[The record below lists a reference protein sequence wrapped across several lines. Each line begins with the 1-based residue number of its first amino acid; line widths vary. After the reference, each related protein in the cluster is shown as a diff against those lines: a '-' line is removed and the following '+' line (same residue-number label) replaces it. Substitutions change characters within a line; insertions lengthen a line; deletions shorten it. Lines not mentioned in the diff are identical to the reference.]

1 MAQPTPTIEA
11 FRAIFRQPSLTAAEV
26 SWRWTFWG
34 TVCALSF
41 LTIFEYFDSLPV
53 SAGDA
58 LFLKSRQPFLISQAL
73 AHILAGSGQRLA
85 AATILLLLTLTA
97 VWIFVSSLGRV
108 ATLRPLL
115 NYFAGAETAS
125 GSAEESINFAS
136 QLNKTW
142 HFRSVLGLNFLRV
155 TLLLA
160 GLLALVSA
168 AILAGFVSTPGNL
181 RPGLAFLIFFPLALL
196 VTFFWSSMNWFL
208 SIASIFVLRDGTDV
222 FGAVASSID
231 FCLRRSRALSW
242 SSTVF
247 GLCHFVVF
255 VIASSVVVFPLA
267 FAGILP
273 GKIIGAAMIL
283 LLLLYFAI
291 VDFLYVGRLAAY
303 VCILQMPEPAAAVPP
318 LPALLEPRENSF
330 NPTPRTSG
338 PSGPQSS
345 LAWPPIPPSDDD
357 ILSDVP
363 MPRADPGEK
372 FE

>member
-1 MAQPTPTIEA
+1 MAQRTPTIEA
-11 FRAIFRQPSLTAAEV
+11 FRAVFRQPSLTLAEV

-34 TVCALSF
+34 TVCALSL

-58 LFLKSRQPFLISQAL
+58 LFLRSRQPFLISQAL

-97 VWIFVSSLGRV
+97 LWIFVSSLGRV
-108 ATLRPLL
+108 ATLRLL
-115 NYFAGAETAS
+115 LHHFA
-125 GSAEESINFAS
+125 SAESASARAEETINFAS
-136 QLNKTW
+136 QLSTTW

-168 AILAGFVSTPGNL
+168 AILAGFVSTPANPQ
-181 RPGLAFLIFFPLALL
+181 PGLAFLIFFPLAVL
-196 VTFFWSSMNWFL
+196 VTVFWSSMNWFL
-208 SIASIFVLRDGTDV
+208 SIASIFVLREGRDV
-222 FGAVASSID
+222 FGAVASSVD

-273 GKIIGAAMIL
+273 GSIIGAAIIL

-303 VCILQMPEPAAAVPP
+303 VCILQMPEPAAVVPP
-318 LPALLEPRENSF
+318 LPALLEPRENSS
-330 NPTPRTSG
+330 NPTLRTSG
-338 PSGPQSS
+338 PSGSQST

-363 MPRADPGEK
+363 MPGSERGEE